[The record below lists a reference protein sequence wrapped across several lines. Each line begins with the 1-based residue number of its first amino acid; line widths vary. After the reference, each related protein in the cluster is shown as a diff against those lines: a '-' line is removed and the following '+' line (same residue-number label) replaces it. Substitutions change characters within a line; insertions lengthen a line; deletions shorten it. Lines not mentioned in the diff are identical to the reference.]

1 MSKALPGNNKTFDD
15 VIDYDV
21 FMTSSCVLGSI
32 RVKKA
37 ENPIFFVFHPI
48 CLKFGMGVILRC

>member
-15 VIDYDV
+15 VMTDI
-21 FMTSSCVLGSI
+21 FMTSPCILGSVW
-32 RVKKA
+32 VKKA
-37 ENPIFFVFHPI
+37 ENPNFFVFHQI